1 LLKEEKK
8 EFVDWMK
15 NEFNNAQSVVAADYR
30 GLDVAQMTE
39 LRAKCREVGVS
50 IRVVKNT
57 LTLLASKDT
66 PVEPISELLTG
77 PTAVAWHSEDPGA
90 PAKVLVNFAKVK
102 ANVDLEIKGAAL
114 SGRLLSADEVKNVLA
129 TMASHEELMG
139 KMAGLLLAGPQKL
152 HSVLSA
158 GPNMLGR
165 LLGALK
171 DKKE

>member
-1 LLKEEKK
+1 MLKQEKS

-15 NEFNNAQSVVAADYR
+15 GEFNSAQSVVIADYR

-50 IRVVKNT
+50 FRVVKNT
-57 LTLLASKDT
+57 LTLLASKGT
-66 PVEPISELLTG
+66 PMEPISELLVG
-77 PTAVAWHSEDPGA
+77 PTAVAWHDEDPGA
-90 PAKVLVNFAKVK
+90 PAKVLVDFAKK
-102 ANVDLEIKGAAL
+102 KQNVALEIKGASL
-114 SGRLLSADEVKNVLA
+114 SGRLLTADEVKNVLA
-129 TMASHEELMG
+129 TMPNRDELMG

-152 HSVLSA
+152 HGVLSA